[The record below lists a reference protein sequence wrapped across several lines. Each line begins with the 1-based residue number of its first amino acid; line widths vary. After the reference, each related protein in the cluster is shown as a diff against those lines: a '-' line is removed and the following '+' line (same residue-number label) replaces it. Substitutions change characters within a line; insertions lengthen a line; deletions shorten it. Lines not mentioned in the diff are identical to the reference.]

1 MSTSPAIADEPL
13 DSAAAP
19 VRLVATDIDGT
30 LLRSDGTVSD
40 RTRAALQAAGDRGLL
55 VAFVTGRPPRWLDVL
70 VEQTGHF
77 GLAVGANGAVIY
89 DMGTEQILA
98 AHLLDQPLMLELGAE
113 LLAAFPRVQ
122 FAVEYGRGFAGE
134 PGYVHDWA
142 INPPYDRRGVP
153 IAPPRVGSFEEITDE
168 PGVKLLAK
176 DRQADADTFMNK
188 AIQLVGD
195 RATITHSS
203 SYGLLEISAPGVTK
217 ATGLAELARS
227 YGVPAGEVV
236 AIGDMPNDLPMLQ
249 WAGRSYAVANA
260 HPDVRALADE
270 VVVSND
276 EDAVARLIESLLA

>member
-1 MSTSPAIADEPL
+1 MSTSPAIAAEAI

-40 RTRAALQAAGDRGLL
+40 RTRAALQAAGDAGLL

-70 VEQTGHF
+70 IEQTGHL

-89 DMGTEQILA
+89 DMRTEQILA
-98 AHLLDQPLMLELGAE
+98 AHLLDQALMLELGAE
-113 LLAAFPRVQ
+113 LRAAFPRVQ

-142 INPPYDRRGVP
+142 VNPPYDRRGVP
-153 IAPPRVGSFEEITDE
+153 IAPPRVGSLEEITDE

-176 DRQADADTFMNK
+176 DRQAEADTFMSE
-188 AIQLVGD
+188 AIRLVGD

-217 ATGLAELARS
+217 ASGLAELARS
-227 YGVPAGEVV
+227 YGVPAAEVA
-236 AIGDMPNDLPMLQ
+236 AIGDMPNDLPMLR

-260 HPDVRALADE
+260 HPDVRAVADE

-276 EDAVARLIESLLA
+276 EDAVAQLIESLLA